1 MVLDDNDFLKVAK
14 DLIDHDTQDFFFR
27 DIMRNVE
34 METRLPLYL
43 SISCQHDG
51 PSA

>member
-1 MVLDDNDFLKVAK
+1 MLFGKDFLKVAK
-14 DLIDHDTQDFFFR
+14 HLIDHDTQDFFFR

-34 METRLPLYL
+34 MDTRLPLYL